1 MEEADSIVKKIP
13 RGNKDDRRQ
22 RKVGKGKSR
31 DVSRKEKNYDE
42 EDLSADLDDPSSDGK
57 GNFLNLINC
66 VISTKSKPR
75 YFYFIK

>member
-42 EDLSADLDDPSSDGK
+42 DLDDPSSDGK
-57 GNFLNLINC
+57 GNFLNHTVLLGTLTN
-66 VISTKSKPR
+66 KR
-75 YFYFIK
+75 

>member
-66 VISTKSKPR
+66 VIS
-75 YFYFIK
+75 